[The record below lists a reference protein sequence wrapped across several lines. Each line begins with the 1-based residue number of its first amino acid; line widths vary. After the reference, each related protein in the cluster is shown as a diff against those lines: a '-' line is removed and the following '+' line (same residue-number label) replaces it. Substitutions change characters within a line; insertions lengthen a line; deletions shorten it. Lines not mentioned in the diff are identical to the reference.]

1 MTGVRHPPPFS
12 ALVRQRKGAAALEFA
27 LTFPL
32 FIAFI
37 FCLFAAYSLISARRA
52 MDYGIEKALRY
63 ASVHGGGGTGGTTA
77 VKTVFGKA
85 ASIVSADVGA
95 NSTVSVSP
103 ATFVSTNT
111 VTVTVTYNWLAP
123 SKLQG
128 TDPTG
133 LFSPITLSA
142 SGSVRVGN

>member
-1 MTGVRHPPPFS
+1 MSAQPRPFRD
-12 ALVRQRKGAAALEFA
+12 LPRQRSGATAIEFA

-32 FIAFI
+32 FITFI
-37 FCLFAAYSLISARRA
+37 FCLFAAYSLITARRA
-52 MDYGIEKALRY
+52 MDFGIERALRY
-63 ASVHGGGGTGGTTA
+63 ASVHGGGGATGTTA
-77 VKTVFGKA
+77 VKTAFTNA
-85 ASIVSADVGA
+85 ASIVSSDVGA
-95 NSTVSVSP
+95 NSTVTVSP

-111 VTVTVTYNWLAP
+111 VTVSVTYNWLAP

-133 LFSPITLSA
+133 LFSPITLNA